1 MIKFITI
8 FLDRPRILF
17 LTLAFILLSGISS
30 VSTLPIQ
37 ENPELAERWATVTI
51 SYPGATPERIET
63 QIVDNLENKLRE
75 IVEIDIEDLE
85 SIITQG
91 FSETIVELQQSVP
104 PALIEEV
111 WSKVQ
116 NKIDQIEK
124 PIGTTMLLERSSGP
138 PITVEYIIDWK
149 GEGDEPII
157 MMSRLAQQLQKKLSS
172 VPGTEKTAIYGEAE
186 EEIVVEV
193 DSAKMSSL
201 GLTYQDISSAI
212 RSYDNKK
219 PIGVASDDYSEFL
232 IRLKDNITSPQK
244 IGEIPVKVINQSEII
259 RLQDIAEVSMQPA
272 NPIEDIFLY
281 NGRRVIS
288 VSATGS
294 FAQRVY
300 DYVKNAE
307 EQVDDMRQSL
317 PEEFHI
323 EQIYDESIY
332 VSSKFGELI
341 KSFSLASFFV
351 LSLSFFF
358 LGVRPGIIVTAILP
372 FSVSLVLLGCRLI
385 DLPLHQ
391 TSITGIIIALGLLI
405 DNGIIVVEDYK
416 YRRSLGL
423 PIKESINQTLVNIS
437 TPLLAATAT
446 TVFAFM
452 PIVTGE
458 GSSTEFVGGLALTV
472 IMSIISSLL
481 LALIMVPVLMSYM
494 ERIPFFANINVHEE
508 GYKNEKILKKYRQF
522 LTWAFDVPRRAL
534 LISISLPVLGFLLF
548 GSIPKDF
555 FPTNDRDMFRIH
567 LELPTNS
574 SSIKTLERVKLLRQQ
589 VIDSNLIELDR
600 DYWFIGR
607 WMPRV
612 LMNIVG
618 GEEKT
623 GSNNHAQ
630 AVFFAKDYYEM
641 IDNLPELSKMLVAK
655 NPDLILFVDSFQSGP
670 PVFSDIQYSI
680 IGDDENVLRALGS
693 ELELIINNAPDV
705 SHTKSLDG
713 YSNTNIEFEFNS
725 SNISL
730 SGKNTELLVD
740 ELYAENNGIIVS
752 SMLDSNKELPI
763 RVKGIRSSSDII
775 GDTNYLSIPSQN
787 GIDFIGNYGEARIN
801 KTSSYVTRRNSQRVN
816 HVEGWI
822 WTGTLP
828 HRTELYLEENFKEFE
843 RRLPPGYSILVGG
856 EANSRG
862 ESQSQIFSSAIIYIL
877 LITIGLVFALNSF
890 RQTAVIL
897 SVAIFSIGLS
907 FLGLKIGQQNY
918 GFIGTIG
925 ALGLIGLSINDSII
939 VLSHIKEKAN
949 QIAMKK
955 ADLIEVVIR
964 STRHIITT
972 SLTTL
977 GGFMPLIFASIFFRP
992 LAWGMSIGVLGATM
1006 TALLYIPAMFIWLN
1020 KIKD

>member
-63 QIVDNLENKLRE
+63 QVVDNLENKLRE
-75 IVEIDIEDLE
+75 IVEIDIEDL
-85 SIITQG
+85 SSVITQG

-116 NKIDQIEK
+116 NKIDQIEM
-124 PIGTTMLLERSSGP
+124 PDGATMLLERSSGP

-149 GEGDEPII
+149 GEGNEPII

-201 GLTYQDISSAI
+201 GLTYQEISLAI

-219 PIGVASDDYSEFL
+219 PVGVVSDEYSEFL

-294 FAQRVY
+294 FSQRVFE
-300 DYVKNAE
+300 YVENVDD
-307 EQVDDMRQSL
+307 QVDDMRQTL
-317 PEEFHI
+317 PEEFQI
-323 EQIYDESIY
+323 ERIYDESIY

-358 LGVRPGIIVTAILP
+358 LGIRPGIIVTAILP

-416 YRRSLGL
+416 YRRSIGL
-423 PIKESINQTLVNIS
+423 SIRESINQTLVHIS
-437 TPLLAATAT
+437 TPLAAATAT

-458 GSSTEFVGGLALTV
+458 GSSIEFVGGMALTV

-494 ERIPFFANINVHEE
+494 ERIPYFANINLHEE
-508 GYKNEKILKKYRQF
+508 GYKNEKILKKYREF
-522 LTWAFDVPRRAL
+522 LTWAFDVPRRAI
-534 LISISLPVLGFLLF
+534 LISISLPMLGFLLF

-555 FPTNDRDMFRIH
+555 FPANDRDMFRIH
-567 LELPTNS
+567 IELPTNS
-574 SSIKTLERVKLLRQQ
+574 SSTKTLERVQELRQQ
-589 VIDSNLIELDR
+589 IIDSNLIELDR

-618 GEEKT
+618 GEEKN
-623 GSNNHAQ
+623 GANNHAQ

-655 NPDLILFVDSFQSGP
+655 NSDLIIFVDSFQSGP

-680 IGDDENVLRALGS
+680 IGDDENVLRAIGS

-705 SHTKSLDG
+705 SHTKSLAG
-713 YSNTNIEFEFNS
+713 YSNTNIEFEFDS

-730 SGKNTELLVD
+730 SGKNTELLVN

-752 SMLDSNKELPI
+752 SMLDSNKEIPI
-763 RVKGIRSSSDII
+763 RVKGIRESSDII
-775 GDTNYLSIPSQN
+775 GDTSYLSIPSN
-787 GIDFIGNYGEARIN
+787 DGIDFIGNYGEAKIN
-801 KTSSYVTRRNSQRVN
+801 KTTSYVTRRNSQRVN
-816 HVEGWI
+816 QVEGWI

-828 HRTELYLEENFKEFE
+828 HKTEQYLEENFRKFE
-843 RRLPPGYSILVGG
+843 SNLPPGYSIIVGG
-856 EANSRG
+856 EAESRG
-862 ESQSQIFSSAIIYIL
+862 QSQSQIYSSALIYIL

-890 RQTAVIL
+890 RQTAIIL

-907 FLGLKIGQQNY
+907 FLGLKVGQQNY
-918 GFIGTIG
+918 GFIGTVG

-949 QIAMKK
+949 QISMTK

-977 GGFMPLIFASIFFRP
+977 GGFLPLIFANIFFRP

-1006 TALLYIPAMFIWLN
+1006 TALLYIPAMFILL
-1020 KIKD
+1020 KRIKN

>member
-1 MIKFITI
+1 MKFINI

-17 LTLAFILLSGISS
+17 LTLAFILFSGISS
-30 VSTLPIQ
+30 ISTLPIQ

-63 QIVDNLENKLRE
+63 QVVDNLENKLRE
-75 IVEIDIEDLE
+75 IVELDIEDL
-85 SIITQG
+85 SSVITQG
-91 FSETIVELQQSVP
+91 FSETLVELQQNVP
-104 PALIEEV
+104 PSLIEEV

-116 NKIDQIEK
+116 NKIDQIET
-124 PIGTTMLLERSSGP
+124 PDGVTMLLERSSGP

-149 GEGDEPII
+149 GEGNTPII
-157 MMSRLAQQLQKKLSS
+157 MMSRLAQQLQKRLSS

-201 GLTYQDISSAI
+201 GLTYQEISTAI
-212 RSYDNKK
+212 KSYDNKK
-219 PIGVASDDYSEFL
+219 PVGVVSDEYSEFL
-232 IRLKDNITSPQK
+232 IRLKDNITTPQK

-281 NGRRVIS
+281 NGKRVLS

-294 FAQRVY
+294 FSQRVFE
-300 DYVKNAE
+300 YVENVDD
-307 EQVDDMRQSL
+307 QVDKMRLTL
-317 PEEFHI
+317 PEEFQI
-323 EQIYDESIY
+323 ERIYDESIY

-341 KSFSLASFFV
+341 KSFALATFFV

-358 LGVRPGIIVTAILP
+358 LGIRPGIIVTAILP

-416 YRRSLGL
+416 YRRSIGL
-423 PIKESINQTLVNIS
+423 SIRESINQTLVHIS

-458 GSSTEFVGGLALTV
+458 GSSIEFVGGMALTV
-472 IMSIISSLL
+472 IMSIISSLV

-494 ERIPFFANINVHEE
+494 ERIPYFANINVHEE
-508 GYKNEKILKKYRQF
+508 GYKNQKILKKYRKF
-522 LTWAFDVPRRAL
+522 LTWAFDVPRRAI
-534 LISISLPVLGFLLF
+534 LISISLPLLGFLIF

-555 FPTNDRDMFRIH
+555 FPANDRDMFRIH
-567 LELPTNS
+567 IELPTNS
-574 SSIKTLERVKLLRQQ
+574 SSTKTLEKVQEIRNQ
-589 VIDSNLIELDR
+589 VIDSNLIELDK

-618 GEEKT
+618 GEEKN
-623 GSNNHAQ
+623 GGNNHAQ

-641 IDNLPELSKMLVAK
+641 IENLPKLSKMLVAQ
-655 NPDLILFVDSFQSGP
+655 NSDLIIFVDSFQTGP

-680 IGDDENVLRALGS
+680 IGDDENVLRAIGS
-693 ELELIINNAPDV
+693 ELELIINDAPDV
-705 SHTKSLDG
+705 SHTKSLAG

-725 SNISL
+725 SNVSL
-730 SGKNTELLVD
+730 SGKNTELLVN
-740 ELYAENNGIIVS
+740 ELYAENNGIVVS
-752 SMLDSNKELPI
+752 SMLDSNKEIPI
-763 RVKGIRSSSDII
+763 RVKGIRESSDII
-775 GDTNYLSIPSQN
+775 GNTGYLSIPAKD
-787 GIDFIGNYGEARIN
+787 GIDFIGNYGQATIN

-816 HVEGWI
+816 QVEGWI

-828 HRTELYLEENFKEFE
+828 HKTEQYLEEKFNEFE
-843 RRLPPGYSILVGG
+843 SNLPPGYSIIVGG
-856 EANSRG
+856 EAESRG
-862 ESQSQIFSSAIIYIL
+862 QSQSQIYSSAIIYLL
-877 LITIGLVFALNSF
+877 LITFGLVFALNSF
-890 RQTAVIL
+890 RQTLLIL

-907 FLGLKIGQQNY
+907 FLGLKLGQQNY
-918 GFIGTIG
+918 GFIGTVG

-949 QIAMKK
+949 QVSMTKS
-955 ADLIEVVIR
+955 DLIEVVIR

-977 GGFMPLIFASIFFRP
+977 GGFLPLIFANIFFRP
-992 LAWGMSIGVLGATM
+992 LAWAMSIGVLGATM
-1006 TALLYIPAMFIWLN
+1006 TALLYIPAMFILLK
-1020 KIKD
+1020 KIKT

>member
-1 MIKFITI
+1 MKFISI

-30 VSTLPIQ
+30 IYTLPIQ

-51 SYPGATPERIET
+51 SYPGAAPERIET
-63 QIVDNLENKLRE
+63 QVVDNLENKLRE
-75 IVEIDIEDLE
+75 IVELDIEDLA
-85 SIITQG
+85 SVITQG
-91 FSETIVELQQSVP
+91 FSETLVELQQSVP
-104 PALIEEV
+104 PSLIEEV

-116 NKIDQIEK
+116 NKIDQIET
-124 PIGTTMLLERSSGP
+124 PDGVTMLLERSSGP

-149 GEGDEPII
+149 GEGNAPII

-201 GLTYQDISSAI
+201 GLTYQEISSAI

-219 PIGVASDDYSEFL
+219 PVGVVSDEYSEFL

-281 NGRRVIS
+281 NGRRVLS

-294 FAQRVY
+294 FSQRVFE
-300 DYVKNAE
+300 YVENVDV
-307 EQVDDMRQSL
+307 QVDKMRLTL
-317 PEEFHI
+317 PEEFQI
-323 EQIYDESIY
+323 ERIYDESIY

-341 KSFSLASFFV
+341 KSFALATFFV

-358 LGVRPGIIVTAILP
+358 LGIRPGIIVTAILP
-372 FSVSLVLLGCRLI
+372 LSVSLVLLGCRLI

-416 YRRSLGL
+416 YRRSIGL
-423 PIKESINQTLVNIS
+423 SIRESINQTLVHIS

-458 GSSTEFVGGLALTV
+458 GSSIEFVGGMALTV
-472 IMSIISSLL
+472 IMSIISSLV

-494 ERIPFFANINVHEE
+494 ERIPYFANINVHEE
-508 GYKNEKILKKYRQF
+508 GYKNEKILKKYRKF
-522 LTWAFDVPRRAL
+522 LTWAFDIPRRAI
-534 LISISLPVLGFLLF
+534 LISISLPLLGFLIF

-555 FPTNDRDMFRIH
+555 FPANDRDMFRIH
-567 LELPTNS
+567 IELPTNS
-574 SSIKTLERVKLLRQQ
+574 SSTKTLERAQKIRQQ
-589 VIDSNLIELDR
+589 VIDSNLIELDK

-618 GEEKT
+618 GEEKN
-623 GSNNHAQ
+623 GGNNHAQ
-630 AVFFAKDYYEM
+630 AVFFAKDYFEM
-641 IDNLPELSKMLVAK
+641 IENLPKLSKMLVAQ
-655 NPDLILFVDSFQSGP
+655 NSDLIIFVDSFQSGP

-680 IGDDENVLRALGS
+680 IGDDENVLRAIGS
-693 ELELIINNAPDV
+693 ELELIINDAPDV
-705 SHTKSLDG
+705 SHTKSLAG

-725 SNISL
+725 SNVSL
-730 SGKNTELLVD
+730 SGKNTELLVN

-752 SMLDSNKELPI
+752 SMLDSNKEIPI
-763 RVKGIRSSSDII
+763 RIKGIRDSSDIT
-775 GDTNYLSIPSQN
+775 GDTGYLSIPTRD
-787 GIDFIGNYGEARIN
+787 GIDFIGNYGQATIN

-816 HVEGWI
+816 QVEGWI

-828 HRTELYLEENFKEFE
+828 HKTEQYLEEKFNEFE
-843 RRLPPGYSILVGG
+843 RNLPPGYSIIVGG
-856 EANSRG
+856 EAESRG
-862 ESQSQIFSSAIIYIL
+862 QSQSQIYSSAIIYLL
-877 LITIGLVFALNSF
+877 LITFGLVFALNSF
-890 RQTAVIL
+890 KQTLLIL

-907 FLGLKIGQQNY
+907 FLGLKLGQQNY
-918 GFIGTIG
+918 GFIGTVG

-949 QIAMKK
+949 QVSMTKS
-955 ADLIEVVIR
+955 DLIEVVIR

-977 GGFMPLIFASIFFRP
+977 GGFLPLIFANIFFRP
-992 LAWGMSIGVLGATM
+992 LAWAMSIGVLGATM
-1006 TALLYIPAMFIWLN
+1006 TALLYIPAMFILLK
-1020 KIKD
+1020 KIKT

>member
-1 MIKFITI
+1 MKFISI

-30 VSTLPIQ
+30 VFTLPIQ

-63 QIVDNLENKLRE
+63 QVVDNLENKLRE
-75 IVEIDIEDLE
+75 IVELDIEDL
-85 SIITQG
+85 SSVITQG
-91 FSETIVELQQSVP
+91 FSETVVELRQSVP

-116 NKIDQIEK
+116 NKIDQIEM
-124 PIGTTMLLERSSGP
+124 PDETTMLLERSSGP
-138 PITVEYIIDWK
+138 PITVEYIIDWR
-149 GEGDEPII
+149 GEGSEPII

-201 GLTYQDISSAI
+201 GLTYQEISLAI

-219 PIGVASDDYSEFL
+219 PVGVVSDEYSEFL

-294 FAQRVY
+294 FSQRVFE
-300 DYVKNAE
+300 YVENVDD
-307 EQVDDMRQSL
+307 QVDDMRQTL
-317 PEEFHI
+317 PEEFQI
-323 EQIYDESIY
+323 ERIYDESIY

-358 LGVRPGIIVTAILP
+358 LGIRPGIIVTAILP

-416 YRRSLGL
+416 YRRSIGL
-423 PIKESINQTLVNIS
+423 SIRESINQTLVHIS
-437 TPLLAATAT
+437 TPLAAATAT

-458 GSSTEFVGGLALTV
+458 GSSIEFVGGMALTV

-494 ERIPFFANINVHEE
+494 ERIPYFANINVHEE
-508 GYKNEKILKKYRQF
+508 GYKNEKILKKYREF
-522 LTWAFDVPRRAL
+522 LTWAFDVPRRAI
-534 LISISLPVLGFLLF
+534 LISISLPMLGFLLF
-548 GSIPKDF
+548 GTIPKDF
-555 FPTNDRDMFRIH
+555 FPANDRDMFRIH
-567 LELPTNS
+567 IELPTNS
-574 SSIKTLERVKLLRQQ
+574 SSTKTLERVQELRQQ
-589 VIDSNLIELDR
+589 IIDSNLIELDR

-618 GEEKT
+618 GEEKN
-623 GSNNHAQ
+623 GANNHAQ
-630 AVFFAKDYYEM
+630 AVLFAKDYFEM

-655 NPDLILFVDSFQSGP
+655 NSDLIIFVDSFQSGP

-680 IGDDENVLRALGS
+680 IGDDENVLRAIGS
-693 ELELIINNAPDV
+693 ELELIINDAPDV
-705 SHTKSLDG
+705 SHTKSLAG

-725 SNISL
+725 SNVSL
-730 SGKNTELLVD
+730 SGKNTELLVN

-752 SMLDSNKELPI
+752 SMLDSNKEIPI
-763 RVKGIRSSSDII
+763 RVKGLRESSDII
-775 GDTNYLSIPSQN
+775 GDTSYLSIPTQN
-787 GIDFIGNYGEARIN
+787 GIDFIGNYGEATIN
-801 KTSSYVTRRNSQRVN
+801 KTTSYVTRRNSQRVN
-816 HVEGWI
+816 QVEGWI

-828 HRTELYLEENFKEFE
+828 HKTEQYLEEKFNEFE
-843 RRLPPGYSILVGG
+843 RNLPPGYSIIVGG
-856 EANSRG
+856 EAESRG
-862 ESQSQIFSSAIIYIL
+862 QSQSQIYSSAIIYIL

-890 RQTAVIL
+890 RQTAIIL
-897 SVAIFSIGLS
+897 SVAIFSVGLS
-907 FLGLKIGQQNY
+907 FLGLKVGQQNY
-918 GFIGTIG
+918 GFIGTVG

-949 QIAMKK
+949 QIAMTK

-977 GGFMPLIFASIFFRP
+977 GGFLPLIFANIFFRP

-1006 TALLYIPAMFIWLN
+1006 TALLYIPAMFILLK
-1020 KIKD
+1020 KIKT

>member
-1 MIKFITI
+1 MKFINI

-30 VSTLPIQ
+30 ISTLPIQ

-63 QIVDNLENKLRE
+63 QVVDNLENKLRE
-75 IVEIDIEDLE
+75 IVELDIEDL
-85 SIITQG
+85 SSVITQG
-91 FSETIVELQQSVP
+91 FSETLVELQQNVP
-104 PALIEEV
+104 PSLIEEV

-116 NKIDQIEK
+116 NKIDQIET
-124 PIGTTMLLERSSGP
+124 PDGVTMLLERSSGP

-149 GEGDEPII
+149 GEGNTPII
-157 MMSRLAQQLQKKLSS
+157 MMSRLAQQLQKRLSS

-201 GLTYQDISSAI
+201 GLTYQEISTAI
-212 RSYDNKK
+212 KSYDNKK
-219 PIGVASDDYSEFL
+219 PVGVVSDEYSEFL
-232 IRLKDNITSPQK
+232 IRLKDNITTPQK

-281 NGRRVIS
+281 NGKRVLS

-294 FAQRVY
+294 FSQRVFE
-300 DYVKNAE
+300 YVENVDD
-307 EQVDDMRQSL
+307 QVDKMRLTL
-317 PEEFHI
+317 PEEFQI
-323 EQIYDESIY
+323 ERIYDESIY

-341 KSFSLASFFV
+341 KSFALATFFV

-358 LGVRPGIIVTAILP
+358 LGIRPGIIVTAILP

-416 YRRSLGL
+416 YRRSIGL
-423 PIKESINQTLVNIS
+423 STRESINQTLVHIS

-458 GSSTEFVGGLALTV
+458 GSSIEFVGGMALTV
-472 IMSIISSLL
+472 IMSIISSLV

-494 ERIPFFANINVHEE
+494 ERIPYFANINVHEE
-508 GYKNEKILKKYRQF
+508 GYKNQKILKKYRKF
-522 LTWAFDVPRRAL
+522 LTWAFDVPRRAI
-534 LISISLPVLGFLLF
+534 LISISLPLLGFLIF

-555 FPTNDRDMFRIH
+555 FPANDRDMFRIH
-567 LELPTNS
+567 IELPTNS
-574 SSIKTLERVKLLRQQ
+574 SSTKTLEKVQEIRNQ
-589 VIDSNLIELDR
+589 VIESNLIELDK

-618 GEEKT
+618 GEEKN
-623 GSNNHAQ
+623 GGNNHAQ

-641 IDNLPELSKMLVAK
+641 IENLPKLSKMLVAQ
-655 NPDLILFVDSFQSGP
+655 NSDLIIFVDSFQTGP

-680 IGDDENVLRALGS
+680 IGDDENVLRAIGS
-693 ELELIINNAPDV
+693 ELELIINDAPDV
-705 SHTKSLDG
+705 SHTKSLAG

-725 SNISL
+725 SNVSL
-730 SGKNTELLVD
+730 SGKNTELLVN
-740 ELYAENNGIIVS
+740 ELYAENNGIVVS
-752 SMLDSNKELPI
+752 SMLDSNKEIPI
-763 RVKGIRSSSDII
+763 RVKGIRESSDII
-775 GDTNYLSIPSQN
+775 GNTGYLSIPAKD
-787 GIDFIGNYGEARIN
+787 GIDFIGNYGQATIN

-816 HVEGWI
+816 QVEGWI

-828 HRTELYLEENFKEFE
+828 HKTEQYLEEKFNEFE
-843 RRLPPGYSILVGG
+843 SNLPPGYSIIVGG
-856 EANSRG
+856 EAESRG
-862 ESQSQIFSSAIIYIL
+862 QSQSQIYSSAIIYLL
-877 LITIGLVFALNSF
+877 LITFGLVFALNSF
-890 RQTAVIL
+890 RQTLLIL

-907 FLGLKIGQQNY
+907 FLGLKLGQQNY
-918 GFIGTIG
+918 GFIGTVG

-949 QIAMKK
+949 QVSMTKS
-955 ADLIEVVIR
+955 DLIEVVIR

-977 GGFMPLIFASIFFRP
+977 GGFLPLIFANIFFRP
-992 LAWGMSIGVLGATM
+992 LAWAMSIGVLGATM
-1006 TALLYIPAMFIWLN
+1006 TALLYIPAMFILLK
-1020 KIKD
+1020 KIKT

>member
-1 MIKFITI
+1 MKFINI

-30 VSTLPIQ
+30 ISTLPIQ

-63 QIVDNLENKLRE
+63 QVVNNLENKLRE
-75 IVEIDIEDLE
+75 IVELDIEDL
-85 SIITQG
+85 SSVITQG
-91 FSETIVELQQSVP
+91 FSETLVELQQNVP
-104 PALIEEV
+104 PSLIEEV

-116 NKIDQIEK
+116 NKIDQIET
-124 PIGTTMLLERSSGP
+124 PDGVTMLLERSSGP

-149 GEGDEPII
+149 GEGNTPII
-157 MMSRLAQQLQKKLSS
+157 MMSRLAQQLQKRLSS

-201 GLTYQDISSAI
+201 GLTYQEISTAI
-212 RSYDNKK
+212 KSYDNKK
-219 PIGVASDDYSEFL
+219 PVGVVSDEYSEFL
-232 IRLKDNITSPQK
+232 IRLKDNITTPQK

-281 NGRRVIS
+281 NGKRVLS

-294 FAQRVY
+294 FSQRVFE
-300 DYVKNAE
+300 YVENVDD
-307 EQVDDMRQSL
+307 QVDKMRLTL
-317 PEEFHI
+317 PEEFQI
-323 EQIYDESIY
+323 ERIYDESIY

-341 KSFSLASFFV
+341 KSFALATFFV

-358 LGVRPGIIVTAILP
+358 LGIRPGIIVTAILP

-416 YRRSLGL
+416 YRRSIGL
-423 PIKESINQTLVNIS
+423 SIRESINQTLVHIS

-458 GSSTEFVGGLALTV
+458 GSSIEFVGGMALTV
-472 IMSIISSLL
+472 IMSIISSLV

-494 ERIPFFANINVHEE
+494 ERIPYFANINVHEE
-508 GYKNEKILKKYRQF
+508 GYKNQKILKKYRKF
-522 LTWAFDVPRRAL
+522 LTWAFDVPRRAI
-534 LISISLPVLGFLLF
+534 LISISLPLLGFLIF

-555 FPTNDRDMFRIH
+555 FPANDRDMFRIH
-567 LELPTNS
+567 IELPTNS
-574 SSIKTLERVKLLRQQ
+574 SSTKTLEKVQEIRNQ
-589 VIDSNLIELDR
+589 VIDSNLIELDK

-618 GEEKT
+618 GEEKN
-623 GSNNHAQ
+623 GGNNHAQ

-641 IDNLPELSKMLVAK
+641 IENLPKLSKMLVAQ
-655 NPDLILFVDSFQSGP
+655 NSDLIIFVDSFQTGP

-680 IGDDENVLRALGS
+680 IGDDENVLRAIGS
-693 ELELIINNAPDV
+693 ELELIINDAPDV
-705 SHTKSLDG
+705 SHTKSLAG

-725 SNISL
+725 SNVSL
-730 SGKNTELLVD
+730 SGKNTELLVN
-740 ELYAENNGIIVS
+740 ELYAENNGIVVS
-752 SMLDSNKELPI
+752 SMLDSNKEIPI
-763 RVKGIRSSSDII
+763 RVKGIRESSDII
-775 GDTNYLSIPSQN
+775 GNTGYLSIPAKD
-787 GIDFIGNYGEARIN
+787 GIDFIGNYGQATIN

-816 HVEGWI
+816 QVEGWI

-828 HRTELYLEENFKEFE
+828 HKTEQYLEEKFNEFE
-843 RRLPPGYSILVGG
+843 RNLPPGYSIIVGG
-856 EANSRG
+856 EAESRG
-862 ESQSQIFSSAIIYIL
+862 QSQSQIYSSAIIYLL
-877 LITIGLVFALNSF
+877 LITFGLVFALNSF
-890 RQTAVIL
+890 KQTLLIL

-907 FLGLKIGQQNY
+907 FLGLKLGQQNY
-918 GFIGTIG
+918 GFIGTVG

-949 QIAMKK
+949 QVSMTKS
-955 ADLIEVVIR
+955 DLIEVVIR

-977 GGFMPLIFASIFFRP
+977 GGFLPLIFANIFFRP
-992 LAWGMSIGVLGATM
+992 LAWAMSIGVLGATM
-1006 TALLYIPAMFIWLN
+1006 TALLYIPAMFILLK
-1020 KIKD
+1020 KIKT

>member
-1 MIKFITI
+1 MKFINI

-30 VSTLPIQ
+30 ISTLPIQ

-63 QIVDNLENKLRE
+63 QVVDNLENKLRE
-75 IVEIDIEDLE
+75 IVELDIEDL
-85 SIITQG
+85 SSVITQG
-91 FSETIVELQQSVP
+91 FSETLVELQQNVP
-104 PALIEEV
+104 PSLIEEV

-116 NKIDQIEK
+116 NKIDQIET
-124 PIGTTMLLERSSGP
+124 PDGVTMLLERSSGP

-149 GEGDEPII
+149 GEGNTPII
-157 MMSRLAQQLQKKLSS
+157 MMSRLAQQLQKRLSS

-201 GLTYQDISSAI
+201 GLTYQEISTAI
-212 RSYDNKK
+212 KSYDNKK
-219 PIGVASDDYSEFL
+219 PVGVVSDEYSEFL
-232 IRLKDNITSPQK
+232 IRLKDNITTPQK

-281 NGRRVIS
+281 NGKRVLS

-294 FAQRVY
+294 FSQRVFE
-300 DYVKNAE
+300 YVENVDD
-307 EQVDDMRQSL
+307 QVDKMRLTL
-317 PEEFHI
+317 PEEFQI
-323 EQIYDESIY
+323 ERIYDESIY

-341 KSFSLASFFV
+341 KSFALATFFV

-358 LGVRPGIIVTAILP
+358 LGIRPGIIVTAILP

-416 YRRSLGL
+416 YRRSIGL
-423 PIKESINQTLVNIS
+423 SIRESINQTLVHIS

-458 GSSTEFVGGLALTV
+458 GSSIEFVGGMALTV
-472 IMSIISSLL
+472 IMSIISSLV

-494 ERIPFFANINVHEE
+494 ERIPYFANINVHEE
-508 GYKNEKILKKYRQF
+508 GYKNQKILKKYRKF
-522 LTWAFDVPRRAL
+522 LTWSFDVPRRAI
-534 LISISLPVLGFLLF
+534 LISISLPLLGFLIF

-555 FPTNDRDMFRIH
+555 FPANDRDMFRIH
-567 LELPTNS
+567 IELPTNS
-574 SSIKTLERVKLLRQQ
+574 SSTKTLEKVQEIRNQ
-589 VIDSNLIELDR
+589 VIDSNLIELDK

-618 GEEKT
+618 GEEKN
-623 GSNNHAQ
+623 GGNNHAQ

-641 IDNLPELSKMLVAK
+641 IENLPKLSKMLVAQ
-655 NPDLILFVDSFQSGP
+655 NSDLIIFVDSFQTGP

-680 IGDDENVLRALGS
+680 IGDDENVLRAIGS
-693 ELELIINNAPDV
+693 ELELIINDAPDV
-705 SHTKSLDG
+705 SHTKSLAG

-725 SNISL
+725 SNVSL
-730 SGKNTELLVD
+730 SGKNTELLVN
-740 ELYAENNGIIVS
+740 ELYAENNGIVVS
-752 SMLDSNKELPI
+752 SMLDSNKEIPI
-763 RVKGIRSSSDII
+763 RVKGIRESSDII
-775 GDTNYLSIPSQN
+775 GNTGYLSIPAKD
-787 GIDFIGNYGEARIN
+787 GIDFIGNYGQATIN

-816 HVEGWI
+816 QVEGWI

-828 HRTELYLEENFKEFE
+828 HKTEQYLEEKFNEFE
-843 RRLPPGYSILVGG
+843 SNLPPGYSIIVGG
-856 EANSRG
+856 EAESRG
-862 ESQSQIFSSAIIYIL
+862 QSQSQIYSSAIIYLL
-877 LITIGLVFALNSF
+877 LITFGLVFALNSF
-890 RQTAVIL
+890 RQTLLIL

-907 FLGLKIGQQNY
+907 FLGLKLGQQNY
-918 GFIGTIG
+918 GFIGTVG

-949 QIAMKK
+949 QVSMTKS
-955 ADLIEVVIR
+955 DLIEVVIR

-977 GGFMPLIFASIFFRP
+977 GGFLPLIFANIFFRP
-992 LAWGMSIGVLGATM
+992 LAWAMSIGVLGATM
-1006 TALLYIPAMFIWLN
+1006 TALLYIPAMFILLK
-1020 KIKD
+1020 KIKT

>member
-1 MIKFITI
+1 MKFISI

-30 VSTLPIQ
+30 VFTLPIQ

-63 QIVDNLENKLRE
+63 QVVDNLENKLRE
-75 IVEIDIEDLE
+75 IVELDIEDL
-85 SIITQG
+85 SSVITQG
-91 FSETIVELQQSVP
+91 FSETVVELRQSVP

-116 NKIDQIEK
+116 NKIDQIEM
-124 PIGTTMLLERSSGP
+124 PDETTMLLERSSGP

-149 GEGDEPII
+149 GEGSEPII

-201 GLTYQDISSAI
+201 GLTYQEISLAI

-219 PIGVASDDYSEFL
+219 PVGVVSDEYSEFL

-294 FAQRVY
+294 FSQRVFE
-300 DYVKNAE
+300 YVENVDD
-307 EQVDDMRQSL
+307 QVDDMRQTL
-317 PEEFHI
+317 PEEFQI
-323 EQIYDESIY
+323 ERIYDESIY

-358 LGVRPGIIVTAILP
+358 LGIRPGIIVTAILP

-416 YRRSLGL
+416 YRRSIGL
-423 PIKESINQTLVNIS
+423 SIRESINQTLVHIS
-437 TPLLAATAT
+437 TPLAAATAT

-458 GSSTEFVGGLALTV
+458 GSSIEFVGGMALTV

-494 ERIPFFANINVHEE
+494 ERIPYFANINVHEE
-508 GYKNEKILKKYRQF
+508 GYKNEKILKKYREF
-522 LTWAFDVPRRAL
+522 LTWAFDVPRRAI
-534 LISISLPVLGFLLF
+534 LISISLPMLGFLLF
-548 GSIPKDF
+548 GTIPKDF
-555 FPTNDRDMFRIH
+555 FPANDRDMFRIH
-567 LELPTNS
+567 IELPTNS
-574 SSIKTLERVKLLRQQ
+574 SSTKTLERVQELRQQ
-589 VIDSNLIELDR
+589 IIDSNLIELDR

-618 GEEKT
+618 GEEKN
-623 GSNNHAQ
+623 GANNHAQ
-630 AVFFAKDYYEM
+630 AVLFAKDYFEM

-655 NPDLILFVDSFQSGP
+655 NSDLIIFVDSFQSGP

-680 IGDDENVLRALGS
+680 IGDDENVLRAIGS
-693 ELELIINNAPDV
+693 ELELIINDAPDV
-705 SHTKSLDG
+705 SHTKSLAG

-725 SNISL
+725 SNVSL
-730 SGKNTELLVD
+730 SGKNTELLVN

-752 SMLDSNKELPI
+752 SMLDSNKEIPI
-763 RVKGIRSSSDII
+763 RVKGMRESSDII
-775 GDTNYLSIPSQN
+775 GDTSYLSIPTQN
-787 GIDFIGNYGEARIN
+787 GIDFIGNYGEATIN
-801 KTSSYVTRRNSQRVN
+801 KTTSYVTRRNSQRVN
-816 HVEGWI
+816 QVEGWI

-828 HRTELYLEENFKEFE
+828 HKTEQYLEEKFNEFE
-843 RRLPPGYSILVGG
+843 RNLPPGYSIIVGG
-856 EANSRG
+856 EAESRG
-862 ESQSQIFSSAIIYIL
+862 QSQSQIYSSAIIYIL

-890 RQTAVIL
+890 RQTAIIL
-897 SVAIFSIGLS
+897 SVAIFSVGLS
-907 FLGLKIGQQNY
+907 FLGLKVGQQNY
-918 GFIGTIG
+918 GFIGTVG

-949 QIAMKK
+949 QIAMTK

-977 GGFMPLIFASIFFRP
+977 GGFLPLIFANIFFRP

-1006 TALLYIPAMFIWLN
+1006 TALLYIPAMFILLK
-1020 KIKD
+1020 KIKT

>member
-1 MIKFITI
+1 MKFINI
-8 FLDRPRILF
+8 FLERPRILF

-30 VSTLPIQ
+30 ISTLPIQ

-63 QIVDNLENKLRE
+63 QVVDNLENKLRE
-75 IVEIDIEDLE
+75 IVELDIEDL
-85 SIITQG
+85 SSVITQG

-116 NKIDQIEK
+116 NKIDQIET
-124 PIGTTMLLERSSGP
+124 PDGVTMLLERSSGP

-149 GEGDEPII
+149 GEGNAPII

-201 GLTYQDISSAI
+201 GLTYQEISSAI
-212 RSYDNKK
+212 KSYDNKK
-219 PIGVASDDYSEFL
+219 PVGVVSDKYSEFL

-272 NPIEDIFLY
+272 SPIEDIFLY
-281 NGRRVIS
+281 NGRRVLS

-294 FAQRVY
+294 FSQRVFE
-300 DYVKNAE
+300 YVESVDN
-307 EQVDDMRQSL
+307 QVDKMRLTL
-317 PEEFHI
+317 PEEFQI
-323 EQIYDESIY
+323 ERIYDESTY

-341 KSFSLASFFV
+341 KSFALATFFV

-358 LGVRPGIIVTAILP
+358 LGIRPGIIVTAILP
-372 FSVSLVLLGCRLI
+372 LSVSLVLLGCRLI

-391 TSITGIIIALGLLI
+391 TSITGVIIALGLLI

-416 YRRSLGL
+416 YRRSIGL
-423 PIKESINQTLVNIS
+423 SIKESINQTLVHIS
-437 TPLLAATAT
+437 TPLIAATAT

-458 GSSTEFVGGLALTV
+458 GSSIEFVGGMALTV
-472 IMSIISSLL
+472 IMSIVSSLL

-494 ERIPFFANINVHEE
+494 ERIPYFANINVHEE
-508 GYKNEKILKKYRQF
+508 GYKNQKILKKYRKF
-522 LTWAFDVPRRAL
+522 LTWAFDIPRRAI
-534 LISISLPVLGFLLF
+534 LISISLPLLGFLIF
-548 GSIPKDF
+548 TSIPKDF
-555 FPTNDRDMFRIH
+555 FPANDRDMFRIH
-567 LELPTNS
+567 IELPTNS
-574 SSIKTLERVKLLRQQ
+574 SSTKTLERVQEIRQQ

-618 GEEKT
+618 GEEKN
-623 GSNNHAQ
+623 GGNNHAQ

-641 IDNLPELSKMLVAK
+641 IENLPKLSKILVAQ
-655 NPDLILFVDSFQSGP
+655 NSDLIIFVDSFQTGP

-680 IGDDENVLRALGS
+680 IGDDENVLRAIGS
-693 ELELIINNAPDV
+693 ELELIINDAPDV
-705 SHTKSLDG
+705 SHTKSLAG

-725 SNISL
+725 SNVSL
-730 SGKNTELLVD
+730 SGKNTELLVN

-752 SMLDSNKELPI
+752 SMLDSNKEIPI
-763 RVKGIRSSSDII
+763 RIKGIRESSDIT
-775 GDTNYLSIPSQN
+775 GDTGYLSIPTQD
-787 GIDFIGNYGEARIN
+787 GIDFIGNYGQASIN

-816 HVEGWI
+816 QVEGWI

-828 HRTELYLEENFKEFE
+828 HKTEQYLEEKFNEFE
-843 RRLPPGYSILVGG
+843 SNLPPGYSIIVGG
-856 EANSRG
+856 EAESRG
-862 ESQSQIFSSAIIYIL
+862 QSQSQIYSSAIIYLL
-877 LITIGLVFALNSF
+877 LITFGLVFALNSF
-890 RQTAVIL
+890 KQTLLIL

-907 FLGLKIGQQNY
+907 FLGLKLGQQNY
-918 GFIGTIG
+918 GFIGTVG

-949 QIAMKK
+949 QVSMTK
-955 ADLIEVVIR
+955 AELIEVVIR

-977 GGFMPLIFASIFFRP
+977 GGFLPLIFANIFFRP
-992 LAWGMSIGVLGATM
+992 LAWAMSIGVLGATM
-1006 TALLYIPAMFIWLN
+1006 TALLYIPAMFILMK
-1020 KIKD
+1020 KIKT

>member
-1 MIKFITI
+1 MKFINI

-30 VSTLPIQ
+30 ISTLPIQ

-63 QIVDNLENKLRE
+63 QVVDNLENKLRE
-75 IVEIDIEDLE
+75 IVELDIEDL
-85 SIITQG
+85 SSVITQG
-91 FSETIVELQQSVP
+91 FSETLVELQQNVP
-104 PALIEEV
+104 PLLIEEV

-116 NKIDQIEK
+116 NKIDQIET
-124 PIGTTMLLERSSGP
+124 PDGVTMLLERSSGP

-149 GEGDEPII
+149 GEGNTPII
-157 MMSRLAQQLQKKLSS
+157 MMSRLAQQLQKRLSS

-201 GLTYQDISSAI
+201 GLTYQEISTAI
-212 RSYDNKK
+212 KSYDNKK
-219 PIGVASDDYSEFL
+219 PVGVVSDEYSEFL
-232 IRLKDNITSPQK
+232 IRLKDNITTPQK

-281 NGRRVIS
+281 NGKRVLS

-294 FAQRVY
+294 FSQRVFE
-300 DYVKNAE
+300 YVENVDD
-307 EQVDDMRQSL
+307 QVDKMRLTL
-317 PEEFHI
+317 PEEFQI
-323 EQIYDESIY
+323 ERIYDESIY

-341 KSFSLASFFV
+341 KSFALATFFV

-358 LGVRPGIIVTAILP
+358 LGIRPGIIVTAILP

-416 YRRSLGL
+416 YRRSIGL
-423 PIKESINQTLVNIS
+423 SIRESINQTLVHIS

-458 GSSTEFVGGLALTV
+458 GSSIEFVGGMALTV
-472 IMSIISSLL
+472 IMSIISSLV

-494 ERIPFFANINVHEE
+494 ERIPYFANINVHEE
-508 GYKNEKILKKYRQF
+508 GYKNQKILKKYRKF
-522 LTWAFDVPRRAL
+522 LTWAFDVPRRAI
-534 LISISLPVLGFLLF
+534 LISISLPLLGFLIF

-555 FPTNDRDMFRIH
+555 FPANDRDMFRIH
-567 LELPTNS
+567 IELPTNS
-574 SSIKTLERVKLLRQQ
+574 SSTKTLEKVQEIRNQ
-589 VIDSNLIELDR
+589 VIDSNLIELDK

-618 GEEKT
+618 GEEKN
-623 GSNNHAQ
+623 GGNNHAQ

-641 IDNLPELSKMLVAK
+641 IENLPKLSKMLVAQ
-655 NPDLILFVDSFQSGP
+655 NSDLIIFVDSFQTGP

-680 IGDDENVLRALGS
+680 IGDDENVLRAIGS
-693 ELELIINNAPDV
+693 ELELIINDAPDV
-705 SHTKSLDG
+705 SHTKSLAG

-725 SNISL
+725 SNVSL
-730 SGKNTELLVD
+730 SGKNTELLVN
-740 ELYAENNGIIVS
+740 ELYAENNGIVVS
-752 SMLDSNKELPI
+752 SMLDSNKEIPI
-763 RVKGIRSSSDII
+763 RVKGIRESSDII
-775 GDTNYLSIPSQN
+775 GNTGYLSIPAKD
-787 GIDFIGNYGEARIN
+787 GIDFIGNYGQATIN

-816 HVEGWI
+816 QVEGWI

-828 HRTELYLEENFKEFE
+828 HKTEKYLEEKFNEFE
-843 RRLPPGYSILVGG
+843 SNLPPGYSIIVGG
-856 EANSRG
+856 EAESRG
-862 ESQSQIFSSAIIYIL
+862 QSQSQIFSSAIIYLL
-877 LITIGLVFALNSF
+877 LITFGLVFALNSF
-890 RQTAVIL
+890 RQTLLIL

-907 FLGLKIGQQNY
+907 FLGLKLGQQNY
-918 GFIGTIG
+918 GFIGTVG

-949 QIAMKK
+949 QVSMTKS
-955 ADLIEVVIR
+955 DLIEVVIR

-977 GGFMPLIFASIFFRP
+977 GGFLPLIFANIFFRP
-992 LAWGMSIGVLGATM
+992 LAWAMSIGVLGATM
-1006 TALLYIPAMFIWLN
+1006 TALLYIPAMFILLK
-1020 KIKD
+1020 KIKT

>member
-1 MIKFITI
+1 MKFINI

-30 VSTLPIQ
+30 ISTLPIQ

-63 QIVDNLENKLRE
+63 QVVDNLENKLRE
-75 IVEIDIEDLE
+75 IVELDIEDL
-85 SIITQG
+85 SSVITQG
-91 FSETIVELQQSVP
+91 FSETLVELQQNVP
-104 PALIEEV
+104 PSLIEEV

-116 NKIDQIEK
+116 NKIDQIET
-124 PIGTTMLLERSSGP
+124 PDGVTILLERSSGP

-149 GEGDEPII
+149 GEGNTPII
-157 MMSRLAQQLQKKLSS
+157 MMSRLAQQLQKRLSS

-201 GLTYQDISSAI
+201 GLTYQEISTAI
-212 RSYDNKK
+212 KSYDNKK
-219 PIGVASDDYSEFL
+219 PVGVVSDEYSEFL
-232 IRLKDNITSPQK
+232 IRLKDNITTPQK

-281 NGRRVIS
+281 NGKRVLS

-294 FAQRVY
+294 FSQRVFE
-300 DYVKNAE
+300 YVENVDD
-307 EQVDDMRQSL
+307 QVDKMRLTL
-317 PEEFHI
+317 PEEFQI
-323 EQIYDESIY
+323 ERIYDESIY
-332 VSSKFGELI
+332 VFSKFGELI
-341 KSFSLASFFV
+341 KSFALATFFV

-358 LGVRPGIIVTAILP
+358 LGIRPGIIVTAILP
-372 FSVSLVLLGCRLI
+372 LSVSLVLLGCRLI

-416 YRRSLGL
+416 YRRSIG
-423 PIKESINQTLVNIS
+423 ISIRESINQTLVHIS

-458 GSSTEFVGGLALTV
+458 GSSIEFVGGMALTV
-472 IMSIISSLL
+472 IMSIISSLV

-494 ERIPFFANINVHEE
+494 ERIPYFANINIHEE
-508 GYKNEKILKKYRQF
+508 GYKNQKILKKYRKF
-522 LTWAFDVPRRAL
+522 LTWAFDVPRRAI
-534 LISISLPVLGFLLF
+534 LISISLPLLGFLLF

-555 FPTNDRDMFRIH
+555 FPANDRDMFRIH
-567 LELPTNS
+567 VELPTNS
-574 SSIKTLERVKLLRQQ
+574 SSMKTLEKVQEIRNQ
-589 VIDSNLIELDR
+589 VIDSNLIELDK

-618 GEEKT
+618 GEEKN

-641 IDNLPELSKMLVAK
+641 IENLPKLSKLLVAQ
-655 NPDLILFVDSFQSGP
+655 NPDLIIFVDSFQTGP

-680 IGDDENVLRALGS
+680 IGDDENVLRAIGS
-693 ELELIINNAPDV
+693 ELELIINDAPDV
-705 SHTKSLDG
+705 SHTKSLAG

-725 SNISL
+725 SNVSL
-730 SGKNTELLVD
+730 SGKNTELLVN
-740 ELYAENNGIIVS
+740 ELYAENNGIVVS
-752 SMLDSNKELPI
+752 SMLDSNKEIPI
-763 RVKGIRSSSDII
+763 RVKGIRESSDII
-775 GDTNYLSIPSQN
+775 GNTGYLSIPAKD
-787 GIDFIGNYGEARIN
+787 GIDFIGNYGQATIN

-816 HVEGWI
+816 QVEGWI

-828 HRTELYLEENFKEFE
+828 HKTEQYLEEKFNEFE
-843 RRLPPGYSILVGG
+843 SNLPPGYSIIVGG
-856 EANSRG
+856 EAESRG
-862 ESQSQIFSSAIIYIL
+862 QSQSQIYSSAIIYLL
-877 LITIGLVFALNSF
+877 LITFGLVFALNSF
-890 RQTAVIL
+890 RQTLLIL

-907 FLGLKIGQQNY
+907 FLGLKLGQQNY
-918 GFIGTIG
+918 GFIGTVG

-949 QIAMKK
+949 QVSMTKS
-955 ADLIEVVIR
+955 DLIEVVIR

-977 GGFMPLIFASIFFRP
+977 GGFLPLIFANIFFRP
-992 LAWGMSIGVLGATM
+992 LAWAMSIGVLGATM
-1006 TALLYIPAMFIWLN
+1006 TALLYIPAMFILLK
-1020 KIKD
+1020 KIKT

>member
-1 MIKFITI
+1 MKFITI

-30 VSTLPIQ
+30 VFTLPIQ

-63 QIVDNLENKLRE
+63 QVVDNLENKLRE
-75 IVEIDIEDLE
+75 IVEIDIEDL
-85 SIITQG
+85 SSAITQG

-116 NKIDQIEK
+116 NKIDQIEM
-124 PIGTTMLLERSSGP
+124 PDGATMLLERSSGP

-149 GEGDEPII
+149 GEGNEPII

-201 GLTYQDISSAI
+201 GLTYQEISLAI

-219 PIGVASDDYSEFL
+219 PVGVVSDEYSEFL

-294 FAQRVY
+294 FSQRVFE
-300 DYVKNAE
+300 YVENVDD
-307 EQVDDMRQSL
+307 QVDDMRQTL
-317 PEEFHI
+317 PEEFQI
-323 EQIYDESIY
+323 ERIYDESIY

-358 LGVRPGIIVTAILP
+358 LGIRPGIIVTAILP

-416 YRRSLGL
+416 YRRSIGL
-423 PIKESINQTLVNIS
+423 SIRESINQTLVHIS
-437 TPLLAATAT
+437 TPLAAATAT

-458 GSSTEFVGGLALTV
+458 GSSIEFVGGMALTV

-494 ERIPFFANINVHEE
+494 ERIPYFANINLHEE
-508 GYKNEKILKKYRQF
+508 GYKNEKILKKYRKF
-522 LTWAFDVPRRAL
+522 LTWAFDVPRRAI
-534 LISISLPVLGFLLF
+534 LISISLPMLGFLLF

-555 FPTNDRDMFRIH
+555 FPANDRDMFRIH
-567 LELPTNS
+567 IELPTNS
-574 SSIKTLERVKLLRQQ
+574 SSTKTLERVQELRQQ
-589 VIDSNLIELDR
+589 IIDSNLIELDR

-618 GEEKT
+618 GGEKN
-623 GSNNHAQ
+623 GANNHAQ
-630 AVFFAKDYYEM
+630 AVLFAKDYYEM

-655 NPDLILFVDSFQSGP
+655 NSDLIIFVDSFQSGP

-680 IGDDENVLRALGS
+680 IGDDENVLRAIGS

-705 SHTKSLDG
+705 SHTKSLAG
-713 YSNTNIEFEFNS
+713 YSNTNIEFEFDS

-730 SGKNTELLVD
+730 SGKNTELLVN

-752 SMLDSNKELPI
+752 SMLDSNKEIPI
-763 RVKGIRSSSDII
+763 RVKGIRESSDII
-775 GDTNYLSIPSQN
+775 GNTSFLSIPSN
-787 GIDFIGNYGEARIN
+787 DGIDFIGNYGEAKIN
-801 KTSSYVTRRNSQRVN
+801 KTTSYVTRRNSQRVN
-816 HVEGWI
+816 QVEGWI

-828 HRTELYLEENFKEFE
+828 HKTEQYLEENLRKFE
-843 RRLPPGYSILVGG
+843 SNLPPGYSIIVGG
-856 EANSRG
+856 EAESRG
-862 ESQSQIFSSAIIYIL
+862 QSQSQIYSSALIYIL

-890 RQTAVIL
+890 RQTAIIL

-907 FLGLKIGQQNY
+907 FLGLKVGQQNY
-918 GFIGTIG
+918 GFIGTVG

-949 QIAMKK
+949 QISMTK

-977 GGFMPLIFASIFFRP
+977 GGFLPLIFANIFFRP

-1006 TALLYIPAMFIWLN
+1006 TALLYIPAMFILL
-1020 KIKD
+1020 KRIKN

>member
-1 MIKFITI
+1 MKFISI

-30 VSTLPIQ
+30 IYTLPIQ

-51 SYPGATPERIET
+51 SYPGAAPERIET
-63 QIVDNLENKLRE
+63 QVVDNLENKLRE
-75 IVEIDIEDLE
+75 IVELDIEDLA
-85 SIITQG
+85 SVITQG
-91 FSETIVELQQSVP
+91 FSETLVELQQSVP
-104 PALIEEV
+104 PSLIEEV

-116 NKIDQIEK
+116 NKIDQIET
-124 PIGTTMLLERSSGP
+124 PDGVTMLLERSSGP

-149 GEGDEPII
+149 GEGNAPII

-201 GLTYQDISSAI
+201 GLTYQEISSAI

-219 PIGVASDDYSEFL
+219 PVGVVSDEYSEFL

-281 NGRRVIS
+281 NGRRVLS

-294 FAQRVY
+294 FSQRVFE
-300 DYVKNAE
+300 YVENVDV
-307 EQVDDMRQSL
+307 QVDKMRLTL
-317 PEEFHI
+317 PEEFQI
-323 EQIYDESIY
+323 ERIYDESIY

-341 KSFSLASFFV
+341 KSFALATFFV

-358 LGVRPGIIVTAILP
+358 LGIRPGIIVTAILP
-372 FSVSLVLLGCRLI
+372 LSVSLVLLGCRLI

-416 YRRSLGL
+416 YRRSIGL
-423 PIKESINQTLVNIS
+423 SIRESINQTLVHIS

-458 GSSTEFVGGLALTV
+458 GSSIEFVGGMALTV
-472 IMSIISSLL
+472 IMSIISSLV

-494 ERIPFFANINVHEE
+494 ERIPYFANINVHEE
-508 GYKNEKILKKYRQF
+508 GYKNEKILKKYRKF
-522 LTWAFDVPRRAL
+522 LTWAFDKPRRAI
-534 LISISLPVLGFLLF
+534 LISISLPLLGFLIF

-555 FPTNDRDMFRIH
+555 FPANDRDMFRIH
-567 LELPTNS
+567 IELPTNS
-574 SSIKTLERVKLLRQQ
+574 SSTKTLERAQEIRQQ
-589 VIDSNLIELDR
+589 VIDSNLIELDK

-618 GEEKT
+618 GEEKN
-623 GSNNHAQ
+623 GGNNHAQ
-630 AVFFAKDYYEM
+630 AVFFAKDYFEM
-641 IDNLPELSKMLVAK
+641 IENLPKLSKMLVAQ
-655 NPDLILFVDSFQSGP
+655 NSDLIIFVDSFQSGP

-680 IGDDENVLRALGS
+680 IGDDENILRAIGS
-693 ELELIINNAPDV
+693 ELELIINDAPDV
-705 SHTKSLDG
+705 SHTKSLAG

-725 SNISL
+725 SNVSL
-730 SGKNTELLVD
+730 SGKNTELLVN

-752 SMLDSNKELPI
+752 SMLDSNKEIPI
-763 RVKGIRSSSDII
+763 RIKGIRDSSDIT
-775 GDTNYLSIPSQN
+775 GDTGYLSIPTRD
-787 GIDFIGNYGEARIN
+787 GIDFIGNYGQATIN

-816 HVEGWI
+816 QVEGWI

-828 HRTELYLEENFKEFE
+828 HKTEQYLEEKFNEFE
-843 RRLPPGYSILVGG
+843 RNLPPGYSIIVGG
-856 EANSRG
+856 EAESRG
-862 ESQSQIFSSAIIYIL
+862 QSQSQIYSSAIIYLL
-877 LITIGLVFALNSF
+877 LITFGLVFALNSF
-890 RQTAVIL
+890 KQTLLIL

-907 FLGLKIGQQNY
+907 FLGLKLGQQNY
-918 GFIGTIG
+918 GFIGTVG

-949 QIAMKK
+949 QVSMTKS
-955 ADLIEVVIR
+955 DLIEVVIR

-977 GGFMPLIFASIFFRP
+977 GGFLPLIFANIFFRP
-992 LAWGMSIGVLGATM
+992 LAWAMSIGVLGATM
-1006 TALLYIPAMFIWLN
+1006 TALLYIPAMFILLK
-1020 KIKD
+1020 KIKT

>member
-1 MIKFITI
+1 MKFINI

-30 VSTLPIQ
+30 ISTLPIQ

-63 QIVDNLENKLRE
+63 QVVDNLENKLRE
-75 IVEIDIEDLE
+75 IVELDIEDL
-85 SIITQG
+85 SSVITQG
-91 FSETIVELQQSVP
+91 FSETLVELQQNVP
-104 PALIEEV
+104 PSLIEEV

-116 NKIDQIEK
+116 NKIDQIET
-124 PIGTTMLLERSSGP
+124 PDGVTILLERSSGP

-149 GEGDEPII
+149 GEGNTPII
-157 MMSRLAQQLQKKLSS
+157 MMSRLAQQLQKRLSS

-201 GLTYQDISSAI
+201 GLTYQEISTAI
-212 RSYDNKK
+212 KSYDNKK
-219 PIGVASDDYSEFL
+219 PVGVVSDEYSEFL
-232 IRLKDNITSPQK
+232 IRLKDNITTPQK

-281 NGRRVIS
+281 NGKRVLS

-294 FAQRVY
+294 FSQRVFE
-300 DYVKNAE
+300 YVENVDD
-307 EQVDDMRQSL
+307 QVDKMRLTL
-317 PEEFHI
+317 PEEFQI
-323 EQIYDESIY
+323 ERIYDESIY

-341 KSFSLASFFV
+341 KSFALATFFV

-358 LGVRPGIIVTAILP
+358 LGIRPGIIVTAILP
-372 FSVSLVLLGCRLI
+372 LSVSLVLLGCRLI

-416 YRRSLGL
+416 YRRSIG
-423 PIKESINQTLVNIS
+423 ISIRESINQTLVHIS

-458 GSSTEFVGGLALTV
+458 GSSIEFVGGMALTV
-472 IMSIISSLL
+472 IMSIISSLV

-494 ERIPFFANINVHEE
+494 ERIPYFANINIHEE
-508 GYKNEKILKKYRQF
+508 GYKNQKILKKYRKF
-522 LTWAFDVPRRAL
+522 LTWAFDVPRRAI
-534 LISISLPVLGFLLF
+534 LISISLPLLGFLLF
-548 GSIPKDF
+548 SSIPKDF
-555 FPTNDRDMFRIH
+555 FPANDRDMFRIH
-567 LELPTNS
+567 VELPTNS
-574 SSIKTLERVKLLRQQ
+574 SSMKTLEKVQEIRNQ
-589 VIDSNLIELDR
+589 VIDSNLIELDK

-618 GEEKT
+618 GEEKN

-641 IDNLPELSKMLVAK
+641 IENLPKLSKLLVAQ
-655 NPDLILFVDSFQSGP
+655 NPDLIIFVDSFQTGP

-680 IGDDENVLRALGS
+680 IGDDENVLRAIGS
-693 ELELIINNAPDV
+693 ELELIINDAPDV
-705 SHTKSLDG
+705 SHTKSLAG

-725 SNISL
+725 SNVSL
-730 SGKNTELLVD
+730 SGKNTELLVN
-740 ELYAENNGIIVS
+740 ELYAENNGIVVS
-752 SMLDSNKELPI
+752 SMLDSNKEIPI
-763 RVKGIRSSSDII
+763 RVKGIRESSDII
-775 GDTNYLSIPSQN
+775 GNTGYLSIPAKD
-787 GIDFIGNYGEARIN
+787 GIDFIGNYGQATIN

-816 HVEGWI
+816 QVEGWI

-828 HRTELYLEENFKEFE
+828 HKTEQYLEEKFNEFE
-843 RRLPPGYSILVGG
+843 SNLPPGYSIIVGG
-856 EANSRG
+856 EAESRG
-862 ESQSQIFSSAIIYIL
+862 QSQSQIYSSAIIYLL
-877 LITIGLVFALNSF
+877 LITFGLVFALNSF
-890 RQTAVIL
+890 RQTLLIL

-907 FLGLKIGQQNY
+907 FLGLKLGQQNY
-918 GFIGTIG
+918 GFIGTVG

-949 QIAMKK
+949 QVSMTKS
-955 ADLIEVVIR
+955 DLIEVVIR

-977 GGFMPLIFASIFFRP
+977 GGFLPLIFANIFFRP
-992 LAWGMSIGVLGATM
+992 LAWAMSIGVLGATM
-1006 TALLYIPAMFIWLN
+1006 TALLYIPAMFILLK
-1020 KIKD
+1020 KIKT

>member
-1 MIKFITI
+1 MKFINI

-30 VSTLPIQ
+30 ISTLPIQ

-63 QIVDNLENKLRE
+63 QVVDNLENKLRE
-75 IVEIDIEDLE
+75 IVELDIEDL
-85 SIITQG
+85 SSVITQG
-91 FSETIVELQQSVP
+91 FSETLVELQQNVP
-104 PALIEEV
+104 PSLIEEV

-116 NKIDQIEK
+116 NKIDQIET
-124 PIGTTMLLERSSGP
+124 PDGVTMLLERSSGP

-149 GEGDEPII
+149 GEGNTPII
-157 MMSRLAQQLQKKLSS
+157 MMSRLAQQLQKRLSS

-201 GLTYQDISSAI
+201 GLTYQEISTAI
-212 RSYDNKK
+212 KSYDNKK
-219 PIGVASDDYSEFL
+219 PVGVVSDEYSEFL
-232 IRLKDNITSPQK
+232 IRLKDNITTPQK

-281 NGRRVIS
+281 NGKRVLS

-294 FAQRVY
+294 FSQRVFE
-300 DYVKNAE
+300 YVENVDD
-307 EQVDDMRQSL
+307 QVDKMRLTL
-317 PEEFHI
+317 PEEFQI
-323 EQIYDESIY
+323 ERIYDESIY

-341 KSFSLASFFV
+341 KSFALATFFV

-358 LGVRPGIIVTAILP
+358 LGIRPGIIVTAILP

-416 YRRSLGL
+416 YRRSIGL
-423 PIKESINQTLVNIS
+423 SVRESINQTLVHIS

-458 GSSTEFVGGLALTV
+458 GSSIEFVGGMALTV
-472 IMSIISSLL
+472 IMSIISSLV

-494 ERIPFFANINVHEE
+494 ERIPYFANINVHEE
-508 GYKNEKILKKYRQF
+508 GYKNQKILKKYRKF
-522 LTWAFDVPRRAL
+522 LTWAFDVPRRAI
-534 LISISLPVLGFLLF
+534 LISISLPLLGFLIF

-555 FPTNDRDMFRIH
+555 FPANDRDMFRIH
-567 LELPTNS
+567 IELPTNS
-574 SSIKTLERVKLLRQQ
+574 SSTKTLEKVQEIRNQ
-589 VIDSNLIELDR
+589 VIDSNLIELDK

-618 GEEKT
+618 GEEKN
-623 GSNNHAQ
+623 GGNNHAQ

-641 IDNLPELSKMLVAK
+641 IENLPKLSKMLVAQ
-655 NPDLILFVDSFQSGP
+655 NSDLIIFVDSFQTGP

-680 IGDDENVLRALGS
+680 IGDDENVLRAIGS
-693 ELELIINNAPDV
+693 ELELIINDAPDV
-705 SHTKSLDG
+705 SHTKSLAG

-725 SNISL
+725 SNVSL
-730 SGKNTELLVD
+730 SGKNTELLVN
-740 ELYAENNGIIVS
+740 ELYAENNGIVVS
-752 SMLDSNKELPI
+752 SMLDSNKEIPI
-763 RVKGIRSSSDII
+763 RVKGIRESSDII
-775 GDTNYLSIPSQN
+775 GNTGYLSIPAKD
-787 GIDFIGNYGEARIN
+787 GIDFIGNYGQATIN

-816 HVEGWI
+816 QVEGWI

-828 HRTELYLEENFKEFE
+828 HKTEQYLEEKFNEFE
-843 RRLPPGYSILVGG
+843 SNLPPGYSIIVGG
-856 EANSRG
+856 EAESRG
-862 ESQSQIFSSAIIYIL
+862 QSQSQIYSSAIIYLL
-877 LITIGLVFALNSF
+877 LITFGLVFALNSF
-890 RQTAVIL
+890 RQTLLIL

-907 FLGLKIGQQNY
+907 FLGLKFGQQNY
-918 GFIGTIG
+918 GFIGTVG

-949 QIAMKK
+949 QVSMTKS
-955 ADLIEVVIR
+955 DLIEVVIR

-977 GGFMPLIFASIFFRP
+977 GGFLPLIFANIFFRP
-992 LAWGMSIGVLGATM
+992 LAWAMSIGVLGATM
-1006 TALLYIPAMFIWLN
+1006 TALLYIPAMFILLK
-1020 KIKD
+1020 KIKT

>member
-1 MIKFITI
+1 MKFISI

-30 VSTLPIQ
+30 IYTLPIQ

-51 SYPGATPERIET
+51 SYPGAAPERIET
-63 QIVDNLENKLRE
+63 QVVDNLENKLRE
-75 IVEIDIEDLE
+75 IVELDIEDLA
-85 SIITQG
+85 SVITQG
-91 FSETIVELQQSVP
+91 FSETLVELQQSVP
-104 PALIEEV
+104 PSLIEEV

-116 NKIDQIEK
+116 NKIDQIET
-124 PIGTTMLLERSSGP
+124 PDGVTMLLERSSGP

-149 GEGDEPII
+149 GEGNAPII

-201 GLTYQDISSAI
+201 GLTYQEISSAI

-219 PIGVASDDYSEFL
+219 PVGVVSDEYSEFL

-281 NGRRVIS
+281 NGRRVLS

-294 FAQRVY
+294 FSQRVFE
-300 DYVKNAE
+300 YVENVDV
-307 EQVDDMRQSL
+307 QVDKMRLTL
-317 PEEFHI
+317 PEEFQI
-323 EQIYDESIY
+323 ERIYDESIY

-341 KSFSLASFFV
+341 KSFALATFFV

-358 LGVRPGIIVTAILP
+358 LGIRPGIIVTAILP
-372 FSVSLVLLGCRLI
+372 LSVSLVLLGCRLI

-416 YRRSLGL
+416 YRRSIGL
-423 PIKESINQTLVNIS
+423 SIRESINQTLVHIS

-458 GSSTEFVGGLALTV
+458 GSSIEFVGGMALTV
-472 IMSIISSLL
+472 IMSIISSLV

-494 ERIPFFANINVHEE
+494 ERIPYFANINVHEE
-508 GYKNEKILKKYRQF
+508 GYKNEKILKKYRKF
-522 LTWAFDVPRRAL
+522 LTWAFDIPRRAI
-534 LISISLPVLGFLLF
+534 LISISLPLLGFLIF

-555 FPTNDRDMFRIH
+555 FPANDRDMFRIH
-567 LELPTNS
+567 IELPTNS
-574 SSIKTLERVKLLRQQ
+574 SSTKTLERAQEIRQQ
-589 VIDSNLIELDR
+589 VIDSNLIELDK

-618 GEEKT
+618 GEEKN
-623 GSNNHAQ
+623 GGNNHAQ
-630 AVFFAKDYYEM
+630 AVFFAKDYFEM
-641 IDNLPELSKMLVAK
+641 IENLPKLSKMLVAQ
-655 NPDLILFVDSFQSGP
+655 NSDLIIFVDSFQSGP

-680 IGDDENVLRALGS
+680 IGDDENVLRAIGS
-693 ELELIINNAPDV
+693 ELELIINDAPDV
-705 SHTKSLDG
+705 SHTKSLAG

-725 SNISL
+725 SNVSL
-730 SGKNTELLVD
+730 SGKNTELLVN

-752 SMLDSNKELPI
+752 SMLDSNKEIPI
-763 RVKGIRSSSDII
+763 RIKGIRDSSDIT
-775 GDTNYLSIPSQN
+775 GDTGYLSIPTRD
-787 GIDFIGNYGEARIN
+787 GIDFIGNYGQATIN

-816 HVEGWI
+816 QVEGWI

-828 HRTELYLEENFKEFE
+828 HKTEQYLEEKFNEFE
-843 RRLPPGYSILVGG
+843 RNLPPGYSIIVGG
-856 EANSRG
+856 EAESRG
-862 ESQSQIFSSAIIYIL
+862 QSQSQIYSSAIIYLL
-877 LITIGLVFALNSF
+877 LITFGLVFALNSF
-890 RQTAVIL
+890 KQTLLIL

-907 FLGLKIGQQNY
+907 FLGLKLGQQNY
-918 GFIGTIG
+918 GFIGTVG

-949 QIAMKK
+949 QVSMTKS
-955 ADLIEVVIR
+955 DLIEVVIR

-977 GGFMPLIFASIFFRP
+977 GGFLPLIFANIFFRP
-992 LAWGMSIGVLGATM
+992 LAWAMSIGVLGATM
-1006 TALLYIPAMFIWLN
+1006 TALLYIPAMFILLK
-1020 KIKD
+1020 KIKT

>member
-1 MIKFITI
+1 MKFINI

-30 VSTLPIQ
+30 VFTLPIQ

-63 QIVDNLENKLRE
+63 QVVDNLENKLRE
-75 IVEIDIEDLE
+75 IVEIDIEDL
-85 SIITQG
+85 SSVITQG

-116 NKIDQIEK
+116 NKIDQIEM
-124 PIGTTMLLERSSGP
+124 PEGAIMLLERSSGP

-149 GEGDEPII
+149 GEGNEPII

-201 GLTYQDISSAI
+201 GLTYQEISLAI

-219 PIGVASDDYSEFL
+219 PVGVVSDEYSEFL

-294 FAQRVY
+294 FSQRVFE
-300 DYVKNAE
+300 YVENVDD
-307 EQVDDMRQSL
+307 QVDDMRQTL
-317 PEEFHI
+317 PEEFQI
-323 EQIYDESIY
+323 ERIYDESIY

-358 LGVRPGIIVTAILP
+358 LGIRPGIIVTAILP

-416 YRRSLGL
+416 YRRSIGL
-423 PIKESINQTLVNIS
+423 SIRESINQTLVHIS
-437 TPLLAATAT
+437 TPLAAATAT

-458 GSSTEFVGGLALTV
+458 GSSIEFVGGMALTV

-494 ERIPFFANINVHEE
+494 ERIPYFANINLHEE
-508 GYKNEKILKKYRQF
+508 GYKNEKILKKYREF
-522 LTWAFDVPRRAL
+522 LTWAFDVPRRAI
-534 LISISLPVLGFLLF
+534 LISISLPMLGFLLF

-555 FPTNDRDMFRIH
+555 FPANDRDMFRIH
-567 LELPTNS
+567 IELPTNS
-574 SSIKTLERVKLLRQQ
+574 SSTKTLERVQELRQQ
-589 VIDSNLIELDR
+589 IIDSNLIELDR

-618 GEEKT
+618 GEEKN
-623 GSNNHAQ
+623 GANNHAQ
-630 AVFFAKDYYEM
+630 AVYFAKDYYEM

-655 NPDLILFVDSFQSGP
+655 NSDLIIFVDSFQSGP

-680 IGDDENVLRALGS
+680 IGDDENVLRAIGS

-705 SHTKSLDG
+705 SHTKSLAG
-713 YSNTNIEFEFNS
+713 YSNTNIEFEFDS

-730 SGKNTELLVD
+730 SGKNTELLVN

-752 SMLDSNKELPI
+752 SMLDSNKEIPI
-763 RVKGIRSSSDII
+763 RVKGIRESSDII
-775 GDTNYLSIPSQN
+775 GDTSYLSIPSN
-787 GIDFIGNYGEARIN
+787 DGIDFIGNYGEAKIN
-801 KTSSYVTRRNSQRVN
+801 KTTSYVTRRNSQRVN
-816 HVEGWI
+816 QVEGWI

-828 HRTELYLEENFKEFE
+828 HKTEQYLEENFRKFE
-843 RRLPPGYSILVGG
+843 SNLPPGYSIIVGG
-856 EANSRG
+856 EAESRG
-862 ESQSQIFSSAIIYIL
+862 QSQSQIYSSALIYIL

-890 RQTAVIL
+890 RQTAIIL

-907 FLGLKIGQQNY
+907 FLGLKVGQQNY
-918 GFIGTIG
+918 GFIGTVG

-949 QIAMKK
+949 QISMTK

-977 GGFMPLIFASIFFRP
+977 GGFLPLIFANIFFRP

-1006 TALLYIPAMFIWLN
+1006 TALLYIPAMFILL
-1020 KIKD
+1020 KRIKN